1 MGFYDALKVNRTAI
15 SFAQELLASSNDPCY
30 PLHVILCFLRHL
42 SQLHQTNHW
51 TTSGDPFYG
60 DHQLYQRLYELTTGE
75 IDNIAEKAVG
85 LGNPQLVSLSEV
97 LNTVC
102 HIQACYQR
110 HMVIPRP
117 DELVDSSLTA
127 EVTFLAVTKSCCDI
141 LKENGCM
148 TSGLDNL
155 LAGIQDSH
163 ENSVYLLKQR
173 SQTIFSL

>member
-1 MGFYDALKVNRTAI
+1 MSFFDTLKVNRQSI
-15 SFAQELLASSNDPCY
+15 SLAQELLASSNDPYY
-30 PLHVILCFLRHL
+30 PLHVILSYLRHL
-42 SQLHQTNHW
+42 SMLHQTNHW

-60 DHQLYQRLYELTTGE
+60 DHQLYQRLYEQAHGE
-75 IDNIAEKAVG
+75 IDAIAEKAVG
-85 LGNPQLVSLSEV
+85 LGNPQLVSLATS
-97 LNTVC
+97 LNVINNI
-102 HIQACYQR
+102 HVCYQR

-117 DELVDSSLTA
+117 DELIDSSLTA
-127 EVTFLAVTKSCCDI
+127 EVTFLTIAKVCCDV
-141 LKENGCM
+141 LRENGCM